1 MRAEGIEFKCGI
13 SVGHDV
19 SYEDLRAQSDALIV
33 AVGAT
38 VPRDLPIP
46 GRSLN
51 GIMFAME
58 FLTKNTQSLVN
69 SNLEDGNYISA
80 KGKKVI
86 VIGGGDTGNDCIGTS
101 VRHGASSVINFE
113 LLPRPPATRAPD
125 NPWPQWPRTFKIDYG
140 HAEVQA
146 HFGYDPR
153 QFSILSKE
161 FVSDGNGNVKGIKV
175 LVNTQK
181 ILTTDCSC
189 RMEREW
195 KRSMD

>member
-1 MRAEGIEFKCGI
+1 MKDEGIEFKCGVA
-13 SVGHDV
+13 VGDDV
-19 SYEDLRAQSDALIV
+19 TYEDLKAECDALIV

-46 GRSLN
+46 GRDLN
-51 GIMFAME
+51 GVMYAME
-58 FLTKNTQSLVN
+58 FLTKNTQSLVD
-69 SNLEDGNYISA
+69 SNLADGNYISA

-101 VRHGASSVINFE
+101 VRHGAVSVVNFE
-113 LLPRPPATRAPD
+113 LLQRPPATRAPD

-153 QFSILSKE
+153 QFAILSKE
-161 FVSDGNGNVKGIKV
+161 FVSDGGGNLKGIRV
-175 LVNTQK
+175 FSFISLLLPV
-181 ILTTDCSC
+181 DCSS
-189 RMEREW
+189 RLAQE
-195 KRSMD
+195 

>member
-1 MRAEGIEFKCGI
+1 MQDEGIQFKCGI
-13 SVGHDV
+13 TVGTDV
-19 SYEDLRAQSDALIV
+19 SYEQLKAESDALIV

-38 VPRDLPIP
+38 VPRDLKIP
-46 GRSLN
+46 GRELN
-51 GIMFAME
+51 GVMFAME
-58 FLTKNTQSLVN
+58 FLTKNTQSLLD
-69 SNLEDGNYISA
+69 SNLQDGNYVSA

-101 VRHGASSVINFE
+101 VRHGAASVVNFE
-113 LLPRPPATRAPD
+113 LLQQPPATRAPD

-161 FVSDGNGNVKGIKV
+161 FVGDGDGNVKGINV
-175 LVNTQK
+175 LSHSHGSY
-181 ILTTDCSC
+181 LTV
-189 RMEREW
+189 RLFV
-195 KRSMD
+195 